1 MDAIRRNW
9 KVGIGIAVGLLIG
22 ALLAG
27 TGRSAL
33 AQSDGDGKGRPVSL
47 AIFKDPDD
55 INARAYGYVL
65 FDSGRVEKRPLKG
78 LAGN

>member
-1 MDAIRRNW
+1 MNTIRRNW
-9 KVGIGIAVGLLIG
+9 KIGVGLGLGMLIG
-22 ALLAG
+22 AFAAG
-27 TGRSAL
+27 TGRAAL

-65 FDSGRVEKRPLKG
+65 YDSGRVDKRPLKG

>member
-1 MDAIRRNW
+1 MDTMRRNW
-9 KVGIGIAVGLLIG
+9 KFGIGLGLGLLIG
-22 ALLAG
+22 ALAVG
-27 TGRSAL
+27 TGRSAM
-33 AQSDGDGKGRPVSL
+33 AQADGDGKGRPVGL

-65 FDSGRVEKRPLKG
+65 YDSGRVDKRPLKN